1 MSLSSASATPS
12 AHASP
17 GASPSPEA
25 VHDMVC
31 EFITAQAEAS
41 GGGWAGY
48 REVFLSAEV
57 QDLIRSRLMAE
68 AGGAAGSSSGAAGS
82 SIGDGSRSPKKQK
95 KKRKLDDAIA
105 AAVPAPAAAADEVS
119 WTVCCLDG
127 TTFSVA
133 LPEHAPVA
141 EAKRAIGVLRE
152 LSHFAMELFVKDR
165 EEPLEDEERLSSAEK
180 VPLFMLPKPASDRLA
195 LEALFKS
202 CGGAGW
208 KKKGGWMTDAAL
220 GEWEGVTV
228 DAETRVIKLVLSS
241 NNLAGPLPSEIQQL
255 SALRRLHLNGNKLT
269 GPIPAELGQ
278 LGALTE
284 LYLNANQLSGP
295 IPKELGQ
302 LGELRS
308 LLLNENQL
316 SGPIPKEL
324 GQLGGLTYLLLNENQ
339 LTGPIPVELRQLG
352 KLRYLWLQ
360 RNQLS
365 GQQALRLHMQE
376 HNPGCAC
383 CC

>member
-1 MSLSSASATPS
+1 
-12 AHASP
+12 
-17 GASPSPEA
+17 
-25 VHDMVC
+25 
-31 EFITAQAEAS
+31 
-41 GGGWAGY
+41 
-48 REVFLSAEV
+48 
-57 QDLIRSRLMAE
+57 
-68 AGGAAGSSSGAAGS
+68 
-82 SIGDGSRSPKKQK
+82 
-95 KKRKLDDAIA
+95 
-105 AAVPAPAAAADEVS
+105 
-119 WTVCCLDG
+119 
-127 TTFSVA
+127 
-133 LPEHAPVA
+133 
-141 EAKRAIGVLRE
+141 
-152 LSHFAMELFVKDR
+152 VKDR
-165 EEPLEDEERLSSAEK
+165 EEPLEDEERLRSAEK

-195 LEALFKS
+195 LESLFKS

-208 KKKGGWMTDAAL
+208 EQKGGWMTDAEL
-220 GEWEGVTV
+220 GEWEGVEV
-228 DAETRVIKLVLSS
+228 DAEGRVTELHLDM

-255 SALRRLHLNGNKLT
+255 SALQTLDLRGNKLT

-284 LYLNANQLSGP
+284 LYLNA
-295 IPKELGQ
+295 
-302 LGELRS
+302 
-308 LLLNENQL
+308 NQL